1 MMENSVSKLSTE
13 EIAQELNRAFAEEVE
28 AATRYLHLRSAVRG
42 LDRVIVDRVLK
53 DAFHETIEHAENIA
67 QKIRSLGHVPKLDI
81 CVSCPNEPLSGRE
94 ALRQALI
101 FEEEALEVA
110 ERLVSLPRLTLVRLK
125 RSIIASCEDFAT
137 YMERERTWTGPY
149 TALHGKEA

>member
-1 MMENSVSKLSTE
+1 MSKLSTA
-13 EIAQELNRAFAEEVE
+13 EIVQELNHAFAEEVE

-42 LDRVIVDRVLK
+42 LDRVVVEHVLK

-67 QKIRSLGHVPKLDI
+67 QRIRSLGHVPKLEI

-101 FEEEALEVA
+101 FEEAALECYQDLLKKVEGDVPLEEFVRAQVA
-110 ERLVSLPRLTLVRLK
+110 LEYQHVAQLK
-125 RSIIASCEDFAT
+125 ELLAE
-137 YMERERTWTGPY
+137 
-149 TALHGKEA
+149 

>member
-1 MMENSVSKLSTE
+1 MSKLSTA
-13 EIAQELNRAFAEEVE
+13 EIVQELNHAFAEEVE

-42 LDRVIVDRVLK
+42 LDRVIVEHVLK

-67 QKIRSLGHVPKLDI
+67 QRIRSLGHVPKLDI

-101 FEEEALEVA
+101 FEEAALECYQDLLRKVEGDVPLEEFIRAQIALEYQHVA
-110 ERLVSLPRLTLVRLK
+110 QLK
-125 RSIIASCEDFAT
+125 ELLAE
-137 YMERERTWTGPY
+137 
-149 TALHGKEA
+149 